1 MILETEGVGLR
12 RKIAEALSGACDN
25 STDIN
30 SSYHNLALQG
40 VIAVA
45 GREMGKLPR
54 VCSGQ
59 NCPFSSC
66 SLKDPLSSD
75 DKKTMIEAGKRQ
87 GTTSFL
93 H

>member
-1 MILETEGVGLR
+1 MASNEVGLR
-12 RKIAEALSGACDN
+12 LKIAEALSGACEN
-25 STDIN
+25 STGKD

-45 GREMGKLPR
+45 SGEMGELPR

-66 SLKDPLSSD
+66 SLREGRSFTGAKAA
-75 DKKTMIEAGKRQ
+75 IELGNPR
-87 GTTSFL
+87 GPTTTL